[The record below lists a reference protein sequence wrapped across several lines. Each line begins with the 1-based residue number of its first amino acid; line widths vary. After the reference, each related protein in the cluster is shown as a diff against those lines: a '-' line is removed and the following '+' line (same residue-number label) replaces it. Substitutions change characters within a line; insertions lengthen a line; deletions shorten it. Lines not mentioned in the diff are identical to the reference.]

1 MEKDKQPA
9 AVTEEMER
17 ERVSVL
23 WFRNGLRFHDNN
35 SLAVAAADPS
45 TKLLPIFIFDGETPT
60 TKHCKFNK
68 MVFLLECLEDL
79 DKQFKDEDG
88 RLNMILGK
96 PVEVFTKLTKFFDIV
111 RVCFDQDCEAYWLER
126 DNAVKNFCVSQ
137 RIKVI
142 ENVGATLWDPL
153 KVIDANGGFPPLTYA
168 QFCHVTK
175 AMGPPSR
182 PKKDTDLSEVEIVDL
197 SLAENLVSEDLT
209 LFPTTP
215 TPEMLGIERDT
226 VWKEK
231 KIFNG
236 GEAEALKYF
245 GKRIEHEKNAF
256 LQGTFMPNRK
266 DPDIFNPPKS
276 LSPDLRYG
284 CLSVRK
290 FYWAAMDAWEEVNGR
305 ECGTYTIVSQLIWRE
320 FFYCMSANNPF
331 YGEMERNPIC
341 IDVPWYDIPDQLEAF
356 KMGKTG
362 YPFIDAGIRQMRQE
376 GWIHHILRNALSMFL
391 TRGDLWLNWEPGF
404 KIFMECLIDGDWAV
418 CSGNWMWVSSSAF
431 EKSLNS
437 SFCLDPSVYGWRVD
451 PNGYYV
457 KKYVP
462 ELANLPLEYIYSP
475 WKAPKEVQE
484 KAKCI
489 IGVDYPAPL
498 VDHKTA
504 SQRNCRS
511 MEDLQKNLLSKCN
524 MEPEHLKP
532 SDAQEVKK
540 FFGLDPREN

>member
-1 MEKDKQPA
+1 MDKDKQPA
-9 AVTEEMER
+9 AVTEVMER

-79 DKQFKDEDG
+79 DKQFKEEDG

>member
-1 MEKDKQPA
+1 
-9 AVTEEMER
+9 MER

-79 DKQFKDEDG
+79 DKQFKEEDG

-475 WKAPKEVQE
+475 WKAPKEV
-484 KAKCI
+484 K
-489 IGVDYPAPL
+489 PL
-498 VDHKTA
+498 
-504 SQRNCRS
+504 
-511 MEDLQKNLLSKCN
+511 
-524 MEPEHLKP
+524 
-532 SDAQEVKK
+532 
-540 FFGLDPREN
+540 

>member
-1 MEKDKQPA
+1 MDKDKQPA
-9 AVTEEMER
+9 AVTEVMER

-79 DKQFKDEDG
+79 DKQFKEEDG

-182 PKKDTDLSEVEIVDL
+182 PKKNTDLSEVEIVDL

-451 PNGYYV
+451 PNGFYV

>member
-1 MEKDKQPA
+1 MDKDKQPA
-9 AVTEEMER
+9 AVTEVMER